1 MPDQVYVHRA
11 VIVPGRKGSK
21 VYASLDEAPAKVRRV
36 FEDGSVVTI
45 IIADRAAQDRVDR
58 VARQRQGELGGDA
71 SAGLVREVIAA
82 IALIGAI
89 FYFAV
94 SR

>member
-11 VIVPGRKGSK
+11 VLVPGNKGGK
-21 VYASLDEAPAKVRRV
+21 VYASLGEAPAKVRRV
-36 FEDGSVVTI
+36 FENGSVVTI
-45 IIADRAAQDRVDR
+45 IIADRAAQARVDR
-58 VARQRQGELGGDA
+58 PARQPRRGRDTDA
-71 SAGLVREVIAA
+71 SAGLVWEVVTAV
-82 IALIGAI
+82 ALIGAV

>member
-11 VIVPGRKGSK
+11 VLVPGKKGGK
-21 VYASLDEAPAKVRRV
+21 VYASLEEAPAKVRRV
-36 FEDGSVVTI
+36 FENGSVVTI
-45 IIADRAAQDRVDR
+45 IIADRAAQNRVDR
-58 VARQRQGELGGDA
+58 VARQRHGDADEDA

-82 IALIGAI
+82 VALIGAI
-89 FYFAV
+89 FYFAL